1 MSRTIRTFIAIELP
15 EKIVSAISKVQ
26 EGIRSY
32 GFKIRWVRPENI
44 HLTLKFL
51 GNIKEADT
59 EKVGKAIFESVKE
72 YKPMSLKAKGI
83 GVRIY
88 LRRELNQFF
97 KFLVENNILVKNFD
111 ETDREEII
119 DDYINKYQKI
129 ST

>member
-1 MSRTIRTFIAIELP
+1 MYGGRIEIIALNKNKYRI
-15 EKIVSAISKVQ
+15 
-26 EGIRSY
+26 
-32 GFKIRWVRPENI
+32 
-44 HLTLKFL
+44 
-51 GNIKEADT
+51 
-59 EKVGKAIFESVKE
+59 
-72 YKPMSLKAKGI
+72 KAKGI